1 MYSEKVNSTNTFQI
15 TSTYYCSFKYYNNK
29 IYLKLIMKNISK
41 WNVFILMNLK
51 DIKDIINYSNYCHSN
66 LNTEDS

>member
-15 TSTYYCSFKYYNNK
+15 TSTYYYSFKYYNNK

-41 WNVFILMNLK
+41 
-51 DIKDIINYSNYCHSN
+51 
-66 LNTEDS
+66 